1 MLCQRTTG
9 QLAQAAECL
18 ASSSR
23 GRKFRVTGRAG
34 LVPPLVMRDPVPT
47 SLWWSLAALVLLV
60 AASRASAPADG
71 EPVCVPRCLMPPCTR
86 TSVTLAELI
95 TLKDSVPNKVTLKC
109 WLFLPSTLTL
119 AWGVAPKE
127 GPSPTLSAVGVGALR
142 VVHSLR
148 DLQPQPGGEWRC
160 LSCSGTSVVM
170 AHITPRPQRLPE
182 LARSA
187 GRHQPAPCSVSTR
200 QVTGASR

>member
-109 WLFLPSTLTL
+109 WLFCLQHLHLLGGMAPK
-119 AWGVAPKE
+119 AAPKE
-127 GPSPTLSAVGVGALR
+127 GPSPTLSAMGVGALR

-170 AHITPRPQRLPE
+170 AHITPPPRGSPN
-182 LARSA
+182 
-187 GRHQPAPCSVSTR
+187 
-200 QVTGASR
+200 